1 MIINILA
8 NIPHLGRTRLLVF
21 EINFLYLFVCM
32 RDLVDKYKG
41 PRILKIQKYLK
52 PVAVTSL
59 KLIIPVILVKLI
71 ETYNSSYLHV

>member
-32 RDLVDKYKG
+32 RDLVDKYKY